1 MGMHTRRTR
10 RAGRLRARAGFAT
23 ATLLLLGLTVLVG
36 ALIWLALDRAIQSV
50 MAPEFPEAAT
60 SAQFR
65 FVKGSGEHGGAA
77 PDTMVWLTSTALE
90 DCAQVRDGRNR
101 DVTRKL
107 KDLVSSAGGSRD
119 SKEEDA
125 CAPFQLGK
133 VAAGTR
139 VEVLGECGE
148 MTRVKV
154 SSGRLQGQQGCIEA
168 DRLENLP
175 ARSQESPAA
184 PQSQR

>member
-1 MGMHTRRTR
+1 MRTRRTR
-10 RAGRLRARAGFAT
+10 GARRLRASAGFAT
-23 ATLLLLGLTVLVG
+23 ATLLLLLGVTVLVG
-36 ALIWLALDRAIQSV
+36 AVIWLALDRAIQSV
-50 MAPEFPEAAT
+50 MAPAFPEAAT
-60 SAQFR
+60 ATQFR
-65 FVKGSGEHGGAA
+65 LVKGSGERDGAA
-77 PDTMVWLTSTALE
+77 SDTMVWLTSTALE

-107 KDLVSSAGGSRD
+107 KDLVSSASASRD

-125 CAPFQLGK
+125 CAPFQLGR

-148 MTRVKV
+148 MARIKV
-154 SSGRLQGQQGCIEA
+154 SSGRLQGQQGCIET

-175 ARSQESPAA
+175 ARSQQSPAA
-184 PQSQR
+184 SQSQR